1 MVKIPAELKGL
12 GIALAMG
19 IILCTLAAAVVY
31 YTGIQETVLNF
42 LGKAIMVL
50 SVFTGGA
57 VVAKTYGNRGLARGS
72 TLGLMF
78 FIVMLITT
86 FLAQPTHIY
95 IMGFIYTLTA
105 CLVAGALGGVLGVG
119 ISEGS

>member
-1 MVKIPAELKGL
+1 MKIPTELKGL
-12 GIALAMG
+12 GIALGMG
-19 IILCTLAAAVVY
+19 ITLCTLAAAVVY
-31 YTGIQETVLNF
+31 YSGIQETVLNT
-42 LGKAIMVL
+42 LGKAIMVS

-57 VVAKTYGNRGLARGS
+57 VVAKAYGNQGLVRGS
-72 TLGLMF
+72 ILGLMF

-86 FLAQPTHIY
+86 FLAQPTKIY

-119 ISEGS
+119 LSEGK